1 MNKYSPRKGKNHS
14 CFTLIQQI
22 CMDPLNCVK
31 YSADGGY
38 SIPGH
43 GYYKNRNECNVFL
56 L

>member
-1 MNKYSPRKGKNHS
+1 MNKYSPGKEKS
-14 CFTLIQQI
+14 LLFTLIQQI

-43 GYYKNRNECNVFL
+43 GYYKRNGN
-56 L
+56 